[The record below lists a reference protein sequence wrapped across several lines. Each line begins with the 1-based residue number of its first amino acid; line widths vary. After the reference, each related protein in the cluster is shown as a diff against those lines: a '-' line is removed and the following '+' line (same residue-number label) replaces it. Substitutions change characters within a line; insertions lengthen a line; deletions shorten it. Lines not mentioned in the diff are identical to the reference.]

1 MDHRIAAGDDRPEG
15 AAVGISALV
24 TADARIPQ
32 TLTTIGRLVD
42 CRPAPAE
49 ILVHV
54 DGNQAACADAIR
66 RAYPHVRII
75 LNPERVGP
83 GGGRTALMAAVS
95 HPIAASFD
103 DDSYPIDAD
112 YFARAEAVMAQHP
125 DAAVVCAGVYHQGER
140 IEPDALTASWVADFV
155 GCGCLYRTS
164 AFKQTTGYVPIPIA
178 YGMEESDLALRLH
191 AGGHRLLYTPWLRV
205 FHDTDRSRH
214 AAPAVTAASIR
225 NLALLTYLRYP
236 ATHWPIGVGQCFNR
250 IQWLLRNGRRRGVLE
265 GLGGIPRHLWKYRR
279 FRRAVSAPQLR
290 SYLRLRQHPVPA
302 DLDQRAP

>member
-1 MDHRIAAGDDRPEG
+1 MDDRIT
-15 AAVGISALV
+15 AGISALV
-24 TADARIPQ
+24 TADARIAQ
-32 TLTTIGRLVD
+32 TLTTLGRLLD

-66 RAYPHVRII
+66 RAYPQVRII
-75 LNPERVGP
+75 LNPGRVGP
-83 GGGRTALMAAVS
+83 GGGRNALMAAVS
-95 HPIAASFD
+95 YPVAASFD

-112 YFARAEAVMAQHP
+112 YFARVETVMTQHP

-140 IEPDALTASWVADFV
+140 IEPDVLTASWVADFV
-155 GCGCLYRTS
+155 GCGCVYRTI
-164 AFKQTTGYVPIPIA
+164 AFRQTAGYVPIPIA

-191 AGGHRLLYTPWLRV
+191 AGGQRLLFTPWLRV

-236 ATHWPIGVGQCFNR
+236 MTHWPIGVGQCFNR
-250 IQWLLRNGRRRGVLE
+250 IVWLLKNGRSRGVLE
-265 GLGGIPRHLWKYRR
+265 GLGGIPRQLWTYRS
-279 FRRAVSAPQLR
+279 FRRAVAAKQLR
-290 SYLRLRQHPVPA
+290 SYLRLRQHPVPT
-302 DLDQRAP
+302 DLEQRAP